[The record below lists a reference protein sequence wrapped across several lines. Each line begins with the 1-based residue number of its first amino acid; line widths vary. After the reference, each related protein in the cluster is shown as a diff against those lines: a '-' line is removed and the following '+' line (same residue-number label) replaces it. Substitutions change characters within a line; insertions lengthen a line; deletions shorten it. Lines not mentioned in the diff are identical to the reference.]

1 MNSFALKRSVWLQK
15 TLSSCLSIRSRPVP
29 TVVMLWACYV
39 STLMLCKRRKPQT
52 RQCTQIFLSFFLLFP
67 HIFRVASPGAQGA
80 GWGCK
85 GRAIQRPQGAP
96 HKWRAEMDPCR
107 EKPKENSIS
116 TQMKA
121 CRWILGLGLQL
132 HLPSR
137 LFLGRQFGLW
147 RPETISKRFK
157 LSTSYMRV

>member
-52 RQCTQIFLSFFLLFP
+52 RQCTPIFLSFFLLFP

-107 EKPKENSIS
+107 WFQEGK
-116 TQMKA
+116 TQGKQHLHPNESLQMDFGFGVA
-121 CRWILGLGLQL
+121 APPPLSPLLGSPIRAL
-132 HLPSR
+132 
-137 LFLGRQFGLW
+137 
-147 RPETISKRFK
+147 ETRNNFQT
-157 LSTSYMRV
+157 L